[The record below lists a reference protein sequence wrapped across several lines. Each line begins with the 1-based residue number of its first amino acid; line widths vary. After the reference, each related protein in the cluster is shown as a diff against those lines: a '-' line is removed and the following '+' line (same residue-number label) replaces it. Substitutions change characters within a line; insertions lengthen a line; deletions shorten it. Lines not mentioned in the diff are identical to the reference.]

1 MKKLPLRDKRIYQII
16 LIDYIYLKTALKTAL
31 KIA

>member
-16 LIDYIYLKTALKTAL
+16 LIDYISLKIAYKTAL